1 MHLNEA
7 MKVSSNDMYI
17 NGEYF
22 KNNPDWDIADARWK
36 TDVIYSLLKKNNI
49 NPRKVI
55 EVGCGAG
62 ENLLELLKRDDRIEQ
77 LAGYD
82 ISPQAFALAEKRS
95 SGKISFYNED
105 LTIKENVEADLMLVI
120 DVVEHVDDY
129 YGFLRKLK
137 NKSDHFVFHIPLDLS
152 CRTAMKP
159 HVLLQQ
165 RQAVGHIHY
174 FTKEMVE
181 WALQDTGYEIIDW
194 VYTKPVVDVDPP
206 NSFKRFVKK
215 TLRNISFAI
224 SKHWS
229 AKKWG
234 GYSMMILAK

>member
-1 MHLNEA
+1 
-7 MKVSSNDMYI
+7 MKSSSNDMYI

-22 KNNPDWDIADARWK
+22 KNNPDWDIADADWK
-36 TDVIYSLLKKNNI
+36 TDIITRLLKQNNVR
-49 NPRKVI
+49 PQKVI

-62 ENLLELLKRDDRIEQ
+62 ENLVELLKKNEQIES

-82 ISPQAFALAEKRS
+82 ISPQAFSLAQQRAS
-95 SGKISFYNED
+95 DKINFYNED
-105 LTIKENVEADLMLVI
+105 ILARENIHADLMLVI

-129 YGFLRKLK
+129 YGFLRKLRAK
-137 NKSDHFVFHIPLDLS
+137 ADHFVFHIPLDLS

-165 RQAVGHIHY
+165 RQSVGHIHY
-174 FTKEMVE
+174 YTKEMVE
-181 WALQDTGYEIIDW
+181 WALQDTGYEIMDW
-194 VYTKPVVDVDPP
+194 VYTKPVVDVNKPD
-206 NSFKRFVKK
+206 SFKRFVKK
-215 TLRNISFAI
+215 ILRNISFAI
-224 SKHWS
+224 NKDWS